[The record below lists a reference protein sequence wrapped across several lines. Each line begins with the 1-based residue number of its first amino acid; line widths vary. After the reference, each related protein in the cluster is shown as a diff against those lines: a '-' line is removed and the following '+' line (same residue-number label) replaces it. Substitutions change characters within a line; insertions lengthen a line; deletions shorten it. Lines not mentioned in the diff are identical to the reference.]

1 MKWRRYLH
9 CNLHFSLS
17 GDLCTYGEKNK
28 KVGTVYAA
36 ILHEATNG
44 DQIIRHKLNQ
54 SISWGGNPDQNA
66 KDSYIAVDL
75 TALVSKNPSAKDTC
89 IVKDMIAN
97 QTPATRHCALKSVK
111 KVHIILFWIRH
122 PTT

>member
-1 MKWRRYLH
+1 M
-9 CNLHFSLS
+9 
-17 GDLCTYGEKNK
+17 
-28 KVGTVYAA
+28 GTVYAA

-75 TALVSKNPSAKDTC
+75 TALVSKKPSAKDTC
-89 IVKDMIAN
+89 IVKDMIDN
-97 QTPATRHCALKSVK
+97 QTPATRHSALKSAK
-111 KVHIILFWIRH
+111 KVQFEGHQHDYCDGSGTRILHFLQKIWHI
-122 PTT
+122 